1 MEFTKATRKQV
12 KARIAIAGPAGSGKT
27 YSALIAAAVLANGDK
42 PALIDTER
50 ESAKLYADIFDF
62 DVLELDTF
70 GPGLYVQAI
79 QEAEKAGYTTLVIDS
94 LSHAWDGVGGA
105 LEQKGRM
112 EDQRGMNSWT
122 AWRKITPI
130 HEQLVDAILRCNM
143 HVICTIRSK
152 MQYEQVTEDGKSKVQ
167 KVGMAPIQRQ
177 GMEYEFTL
185 FCDMDVNHSIIVS
198 KSRAKL
204 MSDKVAQLPGPEFWQ
219 PFADWLD
226 SGEEYGPQQKPQ
238 PRQENGDPSIEN
250 AGAIPYESTSI
261 MPPEQC
267 IEYLRGES
275 AKLKEKYNSQEPTT
289 KQFKLF
295 TGMLSLL
302 AGGDDTCRI
311 TWCREVFGI
320 KESTQELK
328 RRNIE
333 AALNYLAPE
342 KGDDGKY
349 HITNDNAQEEFNL
362 IVNAAIQRE
371 SVGELPGMEGDDE
384 G

>member
-1 MEFTKATRKQV
+1 MEEMV
-12 KARIAIAGPAGSGKT
+12 KYGAKRQLSPDQWDMILAMAPVMHASRFFGVQSKEQ
-27 YSALIAAAVLANGDK
+27 AAAIMAKGYSVGLDPVTSFEFIVVIQNK
-42 PALIDTER
+42 PALIPRGALALIQNSPRFVDMNIDDIADKQGKPER
-50 ESAKLYADIFDF
+50 CRVWMKRDNGHEYTAEFSMDDAKRASLIKSGGGWEKYPANMLRWRAVGFCADVVFP
-62 DVLELDTF
+62 DVLGGLKRADELGADLS
-70 GPGLYVQAI
+70 P
-79 QEAEKAGYTTLVIDS
+79 AGEVIEGEVIDS
-94 LSHAWDGVGGA
+94 AA
-105 LEQKGRM
+105 
-112 EDQRGMNSWT
+112 
-122 AWRKITPI
+122 
-130 HEQLVDAILRCNM
+130 
-143 HVICTIRSK
+143 
-152 MQYEQVTEDGKSKVQ
+152 TE
-167 KVGMAPIQRQ
+167 
-177 GMEYEFTL
+177 L
-185 FCDMDVNHSIIVS
+185 
-198 KSRAKL
+198 
-204 MSDKVAQLPGPEFWQ
+204 
-219 PFADWLD
+219 
-226 SGEEYGPQQKPQ
+226 PQQAPQ
-238 PRQENGDPSIEN
+238 PRIEEQPEAGSTGNGY
-250 AGAIPYESTSI
+250 AGTLASADGLPEGAPYESISI

-289 KQFKLF
+289 NQFKLF